1 MKKVIIIAAAALAA
15 AGIGYGI
22 YRATKKNNNDTAA
35 PAKPEENKEGAEQP
49 AAPAPAPEAP
59 APEAGKTD
67 EKENK

>member
-1 MKKVIIIAAAALAA
+1 MNIKTVAIIATAAVVVG
-15 AGIGYGI
+15 GII
-22 YRATKKNNNDTAA
+22 VAITKPWKKGEKNNNDTNA
-35 PAKPEENKEGAEQP
+35 KEGAEQP